1 LANEDH
7 GRAARAPLDEAIR
20 RHLRPELVNRLT
32 RIVHF
37 KPLGM
42 ETVREILG
50 KLIAEALLGGK
61 ITAGQALRAVA
72 EGESLRFLPQ

>member
-1 LANEDH
+1 
-7 GRAARAPLDEAIR
+7 
-20 RHLRPELVNRLT
+20 LRPELVNRLT